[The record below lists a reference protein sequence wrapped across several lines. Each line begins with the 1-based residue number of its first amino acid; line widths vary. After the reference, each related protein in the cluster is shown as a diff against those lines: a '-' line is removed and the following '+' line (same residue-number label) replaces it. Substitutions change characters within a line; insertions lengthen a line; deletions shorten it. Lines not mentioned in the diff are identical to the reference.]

1 MANLTDP
8 MPTSNHV
15 RDFEA
20 MKAANVALRKRIE
33 SLAAENARLRA
44 EMAANAECHRG
55 GTE

>member
-1 MANLTDP
+1 MSDP

-44 EMAANAECHRG
+44 EMAASAERHRE